1 MNKLRLLSLTVIAV
15 LLLASCG
22 STQKTVQKDTKTEGT
37 EVKTPEPLPQQFVS
51 LFSDDDL
58 KNWQHTNPFDS
69 HMPGMSTEKA
79 YQELLKNKPAT
90 TVIVAVVDAGI
101 DINHPDLKDIIWTN
115 KGEIPG
121 NGIDD
126 DGNGYVDDVHGWNF
140 LGATDGKMAGPEQL
154 ELTRLVAK
162 YREQWKDL
170 PIDSI
175 GPEDHEMYKLYKR
188 AEKELTKKLDE
199 LDKLKARYQR
209 LKFMADNAVKTLKE
223 ALGTDKLTKEA
234 VENLQSDDPMVK
246 QAKQMY
252 LSGLTPERLKRFK
265 KYVET
270 QEKYNLNI
278 NFNGRIQGDDPDNI
292 NDRNYG
298 NNNVIPPEED
308 ELHGTHV
315 AGIIAQIRHNG
326 IGGDGVAD
334 HVLIMPVRAVPD
346 GDEYDK
352 DIALAFRYAVDNGAK
367 VINTSFGK
375 YYSPH
380 KDWVWDAIKYAADH
394 DVLIVNAAGN
404 DGKDMDEYGE
414 KISYPNDGDT
424 PGTEISDNFLNVG
437 AIGPNYGADMVA
449 PFSNYG
455 KKTVDIFSPGMKIY
469 ATVPFSDYKFLQG
482 TSMASPNVAG
492 VAALIRSRF
501 PELSA
506 SEVKHIIMDSGLSP
520 QIRVIRPEEDDYEG
534 DPHLVLFNS
543 LSKSGKMVNVY
554 NAILLADELSK
565 QKQGKQENQEN
576 QEKK

>member
-1 MNKLRLLSLTVIAV
+1 MNNLKLLALSLVVGLIS
-15 LLLASCG
+15 ASCG
-22 STQKTVQKDTKTEGT
+22 TTQKTVQDKQNKTVNT
-37 EVKTPEPLPQQFVS
+37 VQAPKPLPQKFASVYK
-51 LFSDDDL
+51 DEDL

-79 YQELLKNKPAT
+79 YQELLKGKPAT

-101 DINHPDLKDIIWTN
+101 DINHPDLKNLIWTN
-115 KGEIPG
+115 KGEIPN

-126 DGNGYVDDVHGWNF
+126 DNNGYVDDVHGWNF

-154 ELTRLVAK
+154 EMTRIVAK
-162 YREQWKDL
+162 YRKQWKDL

-175 GPEDHEMYKLYKR
+175 GPDDQYMYKLYQR
-188 AEKELTKKLDE
+188 AEKELAKKLKE
-199 LDKLKARYQR
+199 LESLKAQYSQYST
-209 LKFMADNAVKTLKE
+209 MYESAVKSLKE

-234 VENLQSDDPMVK
+234 VENFKTDNAMVK
-246 QAKQMY
+246 QAQQMY
-252 LSGLTPERLKRFK
+252 LGGVGDRLKRFK
-265 KYVET
+265 KYIDG
-270 QEKYNLNI
+270 QEKYNLNLD
-278 NFNGRIQGDDPDNI
+278 FNGRVQGDDPDNI

-298 NNNVIPPEED
+298 NNNVIPPEAD
-308 ELHGTHV
+308 ELHATHV
-315 AGIIAQIRHNG
+315 AGIIAQLRHNG

-334 HVLIMPVRAVPD
+334 QVLIMPVRTVPD

-352 DIALAFRYAVDNGAK
+352 DVALAFRYAVDNGAK

-404 DGKDMDEYGE
+404 EGKDMDQYND
-414 KISYPNDGDT
+414 KISYPNDGDV
-424 PGTEISDNFLNVG
+424 PGKEISDNFLNVG
-437 AIGPNYGADMVA
+437 AIGPMYGANMIA

-469 ATVPFSDYKFLQG
+469 ASVPFGKYKFLQG
-482 TSMASPNVAG
+482 TSMASPDVAG

-501 PELSA
+501 PKLTA

-520 QIRVIRPEEDDYEG
+520 QIMVIKPEEDDYEG
-534 DPHLVLFNS
+534 EPKLVKFDT

-554 NAILLADELSK
+554 NAVLLAEELSK
-565 QKQGKQENQEN
+565 QKQNNQ
-576 QEKK
+576 

>member
-1 MNKLRLLSLTVIAV
+1 MNKLRLLGLSLAAGLT
-15 LLLASCG
+15 LASCG
-22 STQKTVQKDTKTEGT
+22 TTQKAAQTKQENVVTET
-37 EVKTPEPLPQQFVS
+37 KKPEALPQKFVS
-51 LFSDDDL
+51 VYKDEDL

-79 YQELLKNKPAT
+79 YQELLKDKPAK
-90 TVIVAVVDAGI
+90 TVIVAVIDAGM

-115 KGEIPG
+115 KGEIPD

-126 DGNGYVDDVHGWNF
+126 DNNGYVDDVHGWNF
-140 LGATDGKMAGPEQL
+140 LGAKDGKMAGPEQL
-154 ELTRLVAK
+154 ELTRIVAK
-162 YREQWKDL
+162 YRKQWKNKT
-170 PIDSI
+170 IDSI
-175 GPEDHEMYKLYKR
+175 APEDRKMFKMYQR
-188 AEKELTKKLDE
+188 AEKDLAKKLKHVKALRNRYNQVSAMAE
-199 LDKLKARYQR
+199 NAEKALK
-209 LKFMADNAVKTLKE
+209 K

-234 VENLQSDDPMVK
+234 VKNLKTDDPMVK

-252 LSGLTPERLKRFK
+252 LAGLNSEALKDFK
-265 KYVET
+265 NYLEG
-270 QEKYNLNI
+270 QEKYNLNVD
-278 NFNGRIQGDDPDNI
+278 FNGRIQGDDPDNI

-298 NNNVIPPEED
+298 NNNVIPPKAD
-308 ELHGTHV
+308 ELHATHV

-334 HVLIMPVRAVPD
+334 HVLIMPIRAVPD

-404 DGKDMDEYGE
+404 DGKDMDQYGANM
-414 KISYPNDGDT
+414 SYPNDGDVK
-424 PGTEISDNFLNVG
+424 GKEITDNFLNVG

-449 PFSNYG
+449 SFSNYG
-455 KKTVDIFSPGMKIY
+455 KETVDIFSPGVKIY
-469 ATVPFSDYKFLQG
+469 ATVPFGKYKFLRG
-482 TSMASPNVAG
+482 TSMASPDVAG
-492 VAALIRSRF
+492 VAALIRTRY
-501 PELSA
+501 PELTA

-520 QIRVIRPEEDDYEG
+520 QIMVIKPEEDDYKGE
-534 DPHLVLFNS
+534 PKLVKFDS

-565 QKQGKQENQEN
+565 KKQKKQ
-576 QEKK
+576 

>member
-1 MNKLRLLSLTVIAV
+1 MNKTRLLGLTLAAG
-15 LLLASCG
+15 LTLASCG
-22 STQKTVQKDTKTEGT
+22 STQKAVNKEPVTAQAQTKA
-37 EVKTPEPLPQQFVS
+37 PEALPQKFAS
-51 LFSDDDL
+51 LYKEEDL

-79 YQELLKNKPAT
+79 YKELLKDKPAQ

-126 DGNGYVDDVHGWNF
+126 DNNGYVDDVHGWNF
-140 LGATDGKMAGPEQL
+140 LGAKDGKMAGPEQL
-154 ELTRLVAK
+154 EMTRIVAK
-162 YREQWKDL
+162 YRKQWKDK
-170 PIDSI
+170 SI
-175 GPEDHEMYKLYKR
+175 ADIAPEDREMFEMYQR
-188 AEKELTKKLDE
+188 AEKDLNKKLE
-199 LDKLKARYQR
+199 HLKGLKNRYEKLAAMAENAEKLLKKA
-209 LKFMADNAVKTLKE
+209 LK
-223 ALGTDKLTKEA
+223 TDKLTKEA
-234 VENLQSDDPMVK
+234 VKNLKADDSMLN

-252 LSGLTPERLKRFK
+252 LAGLNTEALKGFK
-265 KYVET
+265 DYVEG

-278 NFNGRIQGDDPDNI
+278 DFNGRIQGDDPDNI

-298 NNNVIPPEED
+298 NNNVIPPKAD

-315 AGIIAQIRHNG
+315 AGIIAQVRHNG

-404 DGKDMDEYGE
+404 DGKDMDRYGA
-414 KISYPNDGDT
+414 KISYPNDGDVK
-424 PGTEISDNFLNVG
+424 GKEISDNFLNVG
-437 AIGPNYGADMVA
+437 AIGPNYGANMVA
-449 PFSNYG
+449 SFSNYG
-455 KKTVDIFSPGMKIY
+455 KETVDIFSPGQKIY
-469 ATVPFSDYKFLQG
+469 ATVPFSEYKFLQG
-482 TSMASPNVAG
+482 TSMASPDVAG

-501 PELSA
+501 PELTA

-520 QIRVIRPEEDDYEG
+520 QIKVIKPEEDDYKG
-534 DPHLVLFNS
+534 DPKLVNFDS

-554 NAILLADELSK
+554 NAILLADQLSK
-565 QKQGKQENQEN
+565 
-576 QEKK
+576 KKKNTDKK

>member
-1 MNKLRLLSLTVIAV
+1 MNKLRLLGLSLAAGLT
-15 LLLASCG
+15 LASCK
-22 STQKTVQKDTKTEGT
+22 STQKAVENETASTQT
-37 EVKTPEPLPQQFVS
+37 EVKAPEALPQKFTS
-51 LFSDDDL
+51 LYKDEDL

-79 YQELLKNKPAT
+79 YQELLKDKPAH

-115 KGEIPG
+115 KGEIPN

-126 DGNGYVDDVHGWNF
+126 DNNGYVDDVHGWNF
-140 LGATDGKMAGPEQL
+140 LGSKDGKMAGPEQL
-154 ELTRLVAK
+154 EMTRIVAK
-162 YREQWKDL
+162 YRKQWKDK
-170 PIDSI
+170 SI
-175 GPEDHEMYKLYKR
+175 ADIAPEDREMFKMYQR
-188 AEKELTKKLDE
+188 AEKDLAKKTEHLNG
-199 LDKLKARYQR
+199 LKSRYER
-209 LKFMADNAVKTLKE
+209 LSAMAANAEKTLKE
-223 ALGTDKLTKEA
+223 ALKTDKLTKEA
-234 VENLQSDDPMVK
+234 VKNLDTDSNPMLS

-252 LSGLTPERLKRFK
+252 LAGLNTEALKGFK
-265 KYVET
+265 KYVED
-270 QEKYNLNI
+270 QEKYNLNLE
-278 NFNGRIQGDDPDNI
+278 FNGRVQGDDPDNI

-298 NNNVIPPEED
+298 NNNVIPPNAD

-315 AGIIAQIRHNG
+315 AGIIAQVRHNG

-334 HVLIMPVRAVPD
+334 HVLIMPVRTVPD

-352 DIALAFRYAVDNGAK
+352 DVALAFRYAVDNGAK

-404 DGKDMDEYGE
+404 DGKDMDQYGA
-414 KISYPNDGDT
+414 KMSYPNDGDIK
-424 PGTEISDNFLNVG
+424 GKEISDNFLNVG

-449 PFSNYG
+449 SFSNYG
-455 KKTVDIFSPGMKIY
+455 KETVDIFSPGQKIY
-469 ATVPFSDYKFLQG
+469 ATVPFSKYKFLQG
-482 TSMASPNVAG
+482 TSMASPDVAG

-501 PELSA
+501 PELTA

-520 QIRVIRPEEDDYEG
+520 QILVIKPEEDDYEG
-534 DPHLVLFNS
+534 EPKLVKFDT

-554 NAILLADELSK
+554 NAILLAEKMSK
-565 QKQGKQENQEN
+565 KKKENTN
-576 QEKK
+576 K

>member
-1 MNKLRLLSLTVIAV
+1 MNKFRFLGLTLAAG
-15 LLLASCG
+15 LTLASCG
-22 STQKTVQKDTKTEGT
+22 TTKNVSQVKQETPAT
-37 EVKTPEPLPQQFVS
+37 EVKKPEPLPQKFVS
-51 LFSDDDL
+51 LYKDEDL

-79 YQELLKNKPAT
+79 YQELLKDKPAQ

-115 KGEIPG
+115 KGEIPD

-126 DGNGYVDDVHGWNF
+126 DNNGYVDDVHGWNF
-140 LGATDGKMAGPEQL
+140 LGAKDGKMAGPEQL
-154 ELTRLVAK
+154 ELTRIVAK
-162 YREQWKDL
+162 YRKQWQGK

-175 GPEDHEMYKLYKR
+175 APEDLEMYKMYQR
-188 AEKELTKKLDE
+188 AEKDLAKELE
-199 LDKLKARYQR
+199 HIKALRMRYNR
-209 LKFMADNAVKTLKE
+209 VSAMAENAEKTLKK
-223 ALGTDKLTKEA
+223 ALGTDKLTKDA
-234 VENLQSDDPMVK
+234 VKNLKTDDPMVK

-252 LSGLTPERLKRFK
+252 LAGLNSEALKGFK
-265 KYVET
+265 HYLEG
-270 QEKYNLNI
+270 QEKYNLNLD
-278 NFNGRIQGDDPDNI
+278 FNGRIQGDDPDNI

-298 NNNVIPPEED
+298 NNNVIPPNAD

-404 DGKDMDEYGE
+404 DGKDMDQYGD
-414 KISYPNDGDT
+414 KMSYPNDGDEK
-424 PGTEISDNFLNVG
+424 GKEISDNFLNVG

-455 KKTVDIFSPGMKIY
+455 KETVDIFSPGQKIY

-482 TSMASPNVAG
+482 TSMASPDVAG
-492 VAALIRSRF
+492 VAALIRSRY
-501 PELSA
+501 PELTA

-520 QIRVIRPEEDDYEG
+520 QIMVIKPEEDDYEG
-534 DPHLVLFNS
+534 EPKLVKFDT

-565 QKQGKQENQEN
+565 QKQ
-576 QEKK
+576 KKN

>member
-1 MNKLRLLSLTVIAV
+1 MNKLRLLGLSLAAGLT
-15 LLLASCG
+15 LASCG
-22 STQKTVQKDTKTEGT
+22 TTKKTAQTQQENAKTEI
-37 EVKTPEPLPQQFVS
+37 KKPEALPQKFVS
-51 LFSDDDL
+51 VYKDEDL

-79 YQELLKNKPAT
+79 YKELLKDKPAQ
-90 TVIVAVVDAGI
+90 TVIVAVIDAGM

-115 KGEIPG
+115 KGEIPN

-126 DGNGYVDDVHGWNF
+126 DNNGYVDDVHGWNF
-140 LGATDGKMAGPEQL
+140 LGAKDGKMAGPEQL
-154 ELTRLVAK
+154 ELTRIVAK
-162 YREQWKDL
+162 YRKQWKNKPL
-170 PIDSI
+170 DSI
-175 GPEDHEMYKLYKR
+175 APEDREMFKMYQR
-188 AEKELTKKLDE
+188 AEKDLAKKLED
-199 LDKLKARYQR
+199 LNNLKERYNR
-209 LKFMADNAVKTLKE
+209 FNSMYESAEKALKE

-234 VENLQSDDPMVK
+234 VKNLKSNDPMVS

-252 LSGLTPERLKRFK
+252 LAGLGDRLKGFK
-265 KYVET
+265 KYIDS

-278 NFNGRIQGDDPDNI
+278 DFNGRIQGDDPDNI

-298 NNNVIPPEED
+298 NNNVIPPKAD
-308 ELHGTHV
+308 ELHATHV

-404 DGKDMDEYGE
+404 DGKDMDQYGD
-414 KISYPNDGDT
+414 KMSYPNDGDIK
-424 PGTEISDNFLNVG
+424 GKEITDNFLNVG

-455 KKTVDIFSPGMKIY
+455 KETVDIFSPGQKIY
-469 ATVPFSDYKFLQG
+469 ATVPFGKYKFLQG
-482 TSMASPNVAG
+482 TSMASPDVAG
-492 VAALIRSRF
+492 VAALIRSRY
-501 PELSA
+501 PKLTA

-520 QIRVIRPEEDDYEG
+520 QIMVIKPEEDDYKGE
-534 DPHLVLFNS
+534 PKLVKFDT

-565 QKQGKQENQEN
+565 QKENKN
-576 QEKK
+576 